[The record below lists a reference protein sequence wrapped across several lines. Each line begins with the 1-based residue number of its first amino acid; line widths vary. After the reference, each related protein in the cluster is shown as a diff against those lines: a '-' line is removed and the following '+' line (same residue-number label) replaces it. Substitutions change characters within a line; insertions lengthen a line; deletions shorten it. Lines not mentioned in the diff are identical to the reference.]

1 MVHVIVYTGAILVL
15 MFFVIMLLNMNTIV
29 EVRKPMVTRILAVVT
44 GGLFFLVLLAATRSG
59 LSTPVP
65 EGFDPGIG
73 LVKRIGMSLFQDF
86 LLPFGL
92 SSVLFLSATAG
103 AMMLAKKDDPSNVN
117 RPPSS
122 EPDLRQA
129 GPNEKAA

>member
-1 MVHVIVYTGAILVL
+1 
-15 MFFVIMLLNMNTIV
+15 
-29 EVRKPMVTRILAVVT
+29 
-44 GGLFFLVLLAATRSG
+44 
-59 LSTPVP
+59 VP

-86 LLPFGL
+86 LLPFEL
-92 SSVLFLSATAG
+92 SSVLFLSAMAG